1 MELFIIAFAAFYIGF
16 KISEFI
22 HVTSFKKIL
31 EDLQINSSDLKRLA
45 KINGLE
51 LPEAAEAA
59 VDEDRVEVKIEQHEG
74 LLFVYEIEG
83 GRLVTQGKTP
93 DEIMQRLVE
102 VYPKGTTVVCDR
114 EQGGSLLTEAAERI
128 KAQTT

>member
-31 EDLQINSSDLKRLA
+31 EDLQINSTDLKRLA

-51 LPEAAEAA
+51 LPGAAEAA
-59 VDEDRVEVKIEQHEG
+59 AEDRVEVKIEQHEG

-83 GRLVTQGKTP
+83 GRFVTQGKTP